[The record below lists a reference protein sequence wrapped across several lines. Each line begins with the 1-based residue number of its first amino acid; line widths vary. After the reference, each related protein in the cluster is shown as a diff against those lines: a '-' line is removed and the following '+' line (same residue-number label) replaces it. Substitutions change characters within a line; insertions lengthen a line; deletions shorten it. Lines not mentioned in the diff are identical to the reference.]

1 MSTSGD
7 ATVIINDRY
16 EIHKRVG
23 RGGMADVFLARD
35 RLLDRQVA
43 IKVLFPEFA
52 VDPNFVERFRR
63 EAQSAASLSHPN
75 IVSVYDWGKYEGTYF
90 IAMEY
95 VQGRT
100 LAEIL
105 KTNKRLTPK
114 QAAVRLGVTTD
125 ALRKRLTNGDIKY
138 HQRDVGCKILIPR
151 EAIEAY
157 ERGVARSSR
166 AVARSSRARRRGL

>member
-1 MSTSGD
+1 MSAEQPFTIALSPEGVD
-7 ATVIINDRY
+7 ALADLIADRVA
-16 EIHKRVG
+16 ER
-23 RGGMADVFLARD
+23 LA
-35 RLLDRQVA
+35 A
-43 IKVLFPEFA
+43 ATTPE
-52 VDPNFVERFRR
+52 V
-63 EAQSAASLSHPN
+63 
-75 IVSVYDWGKYEGTYF
+75 
-90 IAMEY
+90 
-95 VQGRT
+95 
-100 LAEIL
+100 
-105 KTNKRLTPK
+105 LTPK